1 MTTLELRAP
10 EPDGR
15 TGRAERAGTA
25 RRPRVRRSRLHPV
38 DLLRVGSVG
47 LRSRRLRASLSAL
60 GIAIGIAAMVAV
72 LGISESSRADLLASL
87 DRLGTNMLTV
97 QAGTGFGGGDASLP
111 VESEAMLGRIG
122 PVEAASSLTTIDA
135 TVRRT
140 DLVPEDQ
147 TGGISVKAADTT
159 FLDTLAGSVATGEW
173 LDDTRADLPVVVLG
187 SVAAERLGITTL
199 EGQPQVWIDDRWFTV
214 VGILE
219 PLELAQDVDRAAL
232 VGNGIGQS
240 ELGAAE
246 APETVYLRTDPE
258 QVDAVRDVVAATADP
273 ADPDEVEVSRPS
285 DAIEARAAAS
295 TAFTSLFLGLGGVAL
310 LVGGVGIANV
320 MVISVL
326 ERRSEIGLRRAL
338 GATRR
343 HVSVQ
348 FLVEALLL
356 SAIGGTVGV
365 VIGALVT
372 AGYAVLRGWE
382 VVVPLVAAA
391 GGLGAALAIGA
402 IAGLYPALRAAR
414 LSPTEALRTV

>member
-1 MTTLELRAP
+1 MS
-10 EPDGR
+10 
-15 TGRAERAGTA
+15 AGTGTTSVRLVEPA
-25 RRPRVRRSRLHPV
+25 PTRRRSRLHPV

-47 LRSRRLRASLSAL
+47 LRSRRLRAGLSAL

-87 DRLGTNMLTV
+87 DRLGTNLLTV
-97 QAGTGFGGGDASLP
+97 QAGSGFGGGDASLP
-111 VESEAMLGRIG
+111 VESEAMLRRIG
-122 PVEAASSLTTIDA
+122 PVEAASAVTSVDA

-140 DLVPEDQ
+140 DLVPEDR
-147 TGGISVKAADTT
+147 TGGISVKAADPAL
-159 FLDTLAGSVATGEW
+159 LDTLAGSVATGEW
-173 LDDTRADLPVVVLG
+173 LDDARTDLPVVVLG
-187 SVAAERLGITTL
+187 SVAAERLGISDL
-199 EGQPQVWIDDRWFTV
+199 RGQPQVWIDDRWFTV
-214 VGILE
+214 IGILDS
-219 PLELAQDVDRAAL
+219 LELAQDVDRSAL
-232 VGNGIGQS
+232 VGRGVAQA
-240 ELGAAE
+240 ELGASE

-258 QVDAVRDVVAATADP
+258 QIDAVRDVVPATADP

-295 TAFTSLFLGLGGVAL
+295 TAFTSLFLGLGAVAL

-356 SAIGGTVGV
+356 SAIGGTAGV
-365 VIGALVT
+365 LIGAAVT
-372 AGYAVLRGWE
+372 AGYAVVRGWE

-402 IAGLYPALRAAR
+402 VAGLYPALRAAR